1 MTIHRFGPV
10 SKNRTRESFYCR
22 VYFIEISMAY
32 RDEVVEIRLIIIN
45 TGIPVKS
52 ATISVA
58 AAAAAAARGV
68 TLIYVADDRI

>member
-1 MTIHRFGPV
+1 MVH
-10 SKNRTRESFYCR
+10 
-22 VYFIEISMAY
+22 

-52 ATISVA
+52 ATIF
-58 AAAAAAARGV
+58 AAARSHGGV